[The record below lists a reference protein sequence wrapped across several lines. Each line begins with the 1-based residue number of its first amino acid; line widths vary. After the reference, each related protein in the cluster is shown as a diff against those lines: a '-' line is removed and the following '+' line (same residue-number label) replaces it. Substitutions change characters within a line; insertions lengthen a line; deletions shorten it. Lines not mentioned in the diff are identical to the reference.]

1 MQDDSYKDR
10 LLIVDQSLVGIK
22 NRGVVTNNASVIG
35 NPVNFHPMFRDNWG
49 TSDPLRGLLGSYYT
63 QYLSTAGPTLYNYA
77 SALNTLR
84 VGGSVNA
91 YDQDQGPNGIG
102 ALRHQLEET
111 TTVRILFFSLN
122 FYRTIRIC

>member
-49 TSDPLRGLLGSYYT
+49 TSDPCE
-63 QYLSTAGPTLYNYA
+63 
-77 SALNTLR
+77 
-84 VGGSVNA
+84 
-91 YDQDQGPNGIG
+91 D
-102 ALRHQLEET
+102 
-111 TTVRILFFSLN
+111 
-122 FYRTIRIC
+122 C